1 VQPNQYSNRIFCLF
15 SLRCAL
21 LLVYGCGM
29 IGSVVMAQKTDST
42 QTVLTPRQRF
52 VRDSIVAQRA
62 AFSLDTIGHR
72 TDSVRY
78 TQFRETMYKRRLTRQ
93 LYDAVFR
100 DIYNRSQQS
109 GEISQIEVN
118 PFLPFAGRV
127 IANVY
132 IRRLN
137 VFGQSVYDTLRKE
150 GNWVERV
157 GNRLHTNTQ
166 ESVIRRQFLLFSA
179 GDTINPIQMRD
190 NERLLRTTTIF
201 HDARILVA
209 ARPGSKRFADVYVI
223 TQDIWSLEPDG
234 GGGALN
240 NFQIGLNQRNF
251 RGLAHQVYTRF
262 NYNGTDPIQRAEY
275 QGRYAIPFINF
286 YGRKTFATAE
296 GNVLWFRDI
305 KQASIRLSKPFVTPD
320 TKVAYAVEMNIT
332 ELRNRIF
339 ARNDSAV
346 FFPLRYRY
354 TDGWIGRSFRVKVG
368 NAQDERRARI
378 VVALRGTRYTFV
390 KRPAV
395 TADSNQLY
403 QNSRT
408 VLVSV
413 GYSQRQ
419 YVRDVLIYGFG
430 RTEDVPVGGLFSVV
444 AGSDYAELG
453 QRNYTGINFSRG
465 QYLRSAGYL
474 YGLVSIGGYMRTNQ
488 NELEQGT
495 FSATA
500 NYFSPLM
507 KNAWGQMRHFLN
519 FRYTTGV
526 NRFNN
531 EFISLAGTEGLGV
544 STDALRGTNRLQFN
558 YETILFSE
566 LNVIGFRVAFI
577 GFANLGLIS
586 FSKQPLLQTPLYQGY
601 GLGFRFRNENLT
613 FNSFQIRLAY
623 YPNVPGISQRFRY
636 DFEGIP
642 TLRFRDFGI
651 EAPTI
656 VGYQ

>member
-1 VQPNQYSNRIFCLF
+1 M
-15 SLRCAL
+15 L
-21 LLVYGCGM
+21 LLVCSWGM
-29 IGSVVMAQKTDST
+29 WLPTVAQQHTDST
-42 QTVLTPRQRF
+42 QTRLSPRQRF
-52 VRDSIVAQRA
+52 IRDSIAAQRVV
-62 AFSLDTIGHR
+62 FSLDTIGHR

-100 DIYNRSQQS
+100 DIYNRSGQT
-109 GEISQIEVN
+109 GEISQIEEN
-118 PFLPFAGRV
+118 PFLLVAGRV

-166 ESVIRRQFLLFSA
+166 ENVIRRQFLLFSA
-179 GDTINPIQMRD
+179 GDTINPVQMRD

-201 HDARILVA
+201 HDARILVS
-209 ARPGSKRFADVYVI
+209 ARPGSQRFADVYVI
-223 TQDIWSLEPDG
+223 TQDVWSLEPDG
-234 GGGALN
+234 GGSSPT

-262 NYNGTDPIQRAEY
+262 NYNAADPIQKAEY
-275 QGRYAIPFINF
+275 QGRYAIPFINL

-296 GNVLWFRDI
+296 GNLLWFRDI
-305 KQASIRLSKPFVTPD
+305 KQASIRVSKPFVTPD

-339 ARNDSAV
+339 TPNDSAV

-368 NAQDERRARI
+368 DAQDERRARI

-390 KRPAV
+390 KRPDV

-430 RTEDVPVGGLFSVV
+430 RTEDVPVGGLMSVV
-444 AGSDYAELG
+444 AGVDNAELG
-453 QRNYTGINFSRG
+453 SRTYAGVNFSRG

-474 YGLVSIGGYMRTNQ
+474 YTLITIGGYMLDNDKS
-488 NELEQGT
+488 LEQGT
-495 FSATA
+495 FSVTA
-500 NYFSPLM
+500 NYFSPLL
-507 KNAWGQMRHFLN
+507 KTRWGQMRQFLN
-519 FRYTTGV
+519 VRYTAGI

-531 EFISLAGTEGLGV
+531 EFISLAGSDGIGV
-544 STDALRGTNRLQFN
+544 GTDLLRGTNRLQFN
-558 YETILFSE
+558 YEAVLFSE
-566 LNVIGFRVAFI
+566 VNIIGFRIAFT

-586 FSKQPLLQTPLYQGY
+586 FPRQKLLQSSLYQGF
-601 GLGFRFRNENLT
+601 GIGFRLRNENLA
-613 FNSFQIRLAY
+613 FNSLQIRLAY

-636 DFEGIP
+636 DFESIP

-651 EAPTI
+651 EAPI
-656 VGYQ
+656 IAGYQ